1 MEIAMRPAH
10 QPRPGPRLER
20 LPPAVEF
27 GPRHGGDRLIGGP
40 LEPGLL
46 GGPHIALDHLGER
59 RRLACHRGGR
69 QGGMEGGDRI
79 GDALGEG
86 RGHPPRGG
94 DRIKEV
100 GLRDGAHHQ
109 HPLLHPPLLA
119 EGGEDEA
126 AIGEAD
132 EAEHLAIDL
141 GGGAAVE
148 VALALEPWA
157 ARLHTPFITPGA
169 ASNEITRH
177 VKEDYAHNK
186 YTFHGYLTST
196 AIADANCDF
205 SHDFLVEKL
214 GMKTT
219 VMLSEDAAWT
229 KPLDEESKRCLPKAG
244 LTVLDSVR
252 VSPDT
257 TDFTPIFNKI
267 EGLRPDVITT
277 GISHVGVQPTVQWH
291 SEQVPVP
298 MSGVSSQA
306 TTTSFWRDTNG
317 ATEGVIAQVVATP
330 DVAIT
335 PKTIPYAAAYLK
347 RFGVTP
353 AYTGYTT
360 DDDVH
365 IIAEAVGRAGSDD
378 ADKIV
383 AEMEK
388 TNYVGTIGTIAFY
401 GQDSDFP
408 HGLKYGAD
416 FVSGLM
422 IQWQDGKQVTV
433 WPARVANGTLKFP
446 SFIKLPTQHA
456 SAQ

>member
-1 MEIAMRPAH
+1 MKKA
-10 QPRPGPRLER
+10 
-20 LPPAVEF
+20 AVM
-27 GPRHGGDRLIGGP
+27 
-40 LEPGLL
+40 
-46 GGPHIALDHLGER
+46 R
-59 RRLACHRGGR
+59 RRAVRGR
-69 QGGMEGGDRI
+69 QMVLGALGAGALLLPVLETARAADPIRI
-79 GDALGEG
+79 GVIAENSAISG
-86 RGHPPRGG
+86 
-94 DRIKEV
+94 IAITN
-100 GLRDGAHHQ
+100 GAMI
-109 HPLLHPPLLA
+109 A
-119 EGGEDEA
+119 
-126 AIGEAD
+126 AD
-132 EAEHLAIDL
+132 EINAA
-141 GGGAAVE
+141 GGIAGRKVEIVDYDDHNSATDAVRAFQRAVNQDHVVAVIGSYMSE

-157 ARLHTPFITPGA
+157 ARLHTPYITPGA

-244 LTVLDSVR
+244 LQVLDSVR

-267 EGLRPDVITT
+267 EGQRPDVITT

-298 MSGVSSQA
+298 MSGISSQA

-335 PKTIPYAAAYLK
+335 PKSIPYAAAYFK

-388 TNYVGTIGTIAFY
+388 TDYVGTVGRIAFY
-401 GQDSDFP
+401 GQDSEFP

-433 WPARVANGTLKFP
+433 WPARVANGSLKFP

>member
-1 MEIAMRPAH
+1 MNKNASSNTP
-10 QPRPGPRLER
+10 Q
-20 LPPAVEF
+20 
-27 GPRHGGDRLIGGP
+27 
-40 LEPGLL
+40 
-46 GGPHIALDHLGER
+46 
-59 RRLACHRGGR
+59 RRLR
-69 QGGMEGGDRI
+69 QGWRRGMITAASAAALGIGAIPGAHAADPIRI
-79 GDALGEG
+79 GVIAENSAISGVA
-86 RGHPPRGG
+86 
-94 DRIKEV
+94 ITN
-100 GLRDGAHHQ
+100 GAMM
-109 HPLLHPPLLA
+109 A
-119 EGGEDEA
+119 
-126 AIGEAD
+126 AD
-132 EAEHLAIDL
+132 EINAAGGINGRKVEIIDYDDHNSATDAVRAFQR
-141 GGGAAVE
+141 AATQDHVVAVVGSYMSE

-157 ARLHTPFITPGA
+157 ARLHVPFITPGA

-177 VKEDYAHNK
+177 VKEDYARNK

-219 VMLSEDAAWT
+219 VVLSEDAAWT
-229 KPLDEESKRCLPKAG
+229 KPLDEESKKCLPKAG
-244 LTVLDSVR
+244 LQILDAMR

-267 EGLRPDVITT
+267 EGERPDVITT

-298 MSGVSSQA
+298 MSGISSQA
-306 TTTSFWRDTNG
+306 TTTTFWRDTNG
-317 ATEGVIAQVVATP
+317 ATEGVIAQVVAAP

-335 PKTIPYAAAYLK
+335 PKTVPYAAAYFK
-347 RFGVTP
+347 RFGVSP
-353 AYTGYTT
+353 AYTGYTA

-388 TNYVGTIGTIAFY
+388 TDYVGTVGRIEFY
-401 GQDSDFP
+401 GQDSEFP
-408 HGLKYGAD
+408 HGLKYGKD

-433 WPARVANGTLKFP
+433 WPAKIANGTLHFP
-446 SFIKLPTQHA
+446 PFIKLPQQHA